1 MPHTTVYIT
10 AEISNVNYAYL
21 AYRFKFSEKF
31 NKIQMYDDGN
41 NGDGIAGDGIYGA
54 SINVDVGI
62 YNIIFIQKIM
72 MPVSFLLKEQKRN
85 FIKCLLLGVLLQ

>member
-1 MPHTTVYIT
+1 MPHSTVYIT

-54 SINVDVGI
+54 SINVDTRDIQYYIYSENNDAGI
-62 YNIIFIQKIM
+62 FSPERAEKI
-72 MPVSFLLKEQKRN
+72 PASLFS
-85 FIKCLLLGVLLQ
+85 G